1 MSFQKILKGVNMKEK
16 LENNKEI
23 IAILLIV
30 VISCLAFLPFANQT
44 GYFLNDW
51 HPLAGKLSGASPFR
65 MWIHE
70 RVGVGLLYQITYPI
84 IGDWLFGW
92 QLFTLS
98 MRILSS
104 LAFYWLLRIVW
115 PEKRVFALSTVLIFA
130 VYPGFMEQSISLTFS
145 NHFISYSACIL
156 SVIFTLLAYKS
167 DKIKRLIF
175 LGSSLFFQL
184 TYLFSYEYMV
194 GIEVIRFVLL
204 WYYVFDGFD
213 GKKFIAQFKQI
224 FFHWLPSF
232 FPLAFFGIWR
242 VFFFTSNRP
251 TTSLGLLLQSYLD
264 NPFLM
269 ISRLVLETGR
279 DFFETIISGWGIPF
293 SQGLSVV
300 SYSQLGVILI
310 LGLISGVLI
319 FYYLRWQSK
328 KSENEPENDTQV
340 YRTALLFGLIFS
352 LAMLFPVVLTNREV
366 KFINQMDRYTLHVT
380 VGIALFMTGAIFS
393 FVHSNIRKWIVM
405 LIVILSVMINIST
418 TLHYVEWWSVQ
429 KDFWWQL
436 SWRAPQ
442 LKDQTVLMPL
452 LEKEFRFQEDVE
464 IWAPENLIY
473 RTKIEHPT
481 IVAEVINS
489 ATVSDVVDQEITN
502 RVYRGDVR
510 YYRKFQYALIISA
523 PGNGVCIHVFDSE
536 QPELSSYDDPIMHQ
550 VAEYSQIQQI
560 DPFAEPQIPPKH
572 IFGKEPDHGWCY
584 YYQTAN
590 LSRQK
595 SDWQEVVRLA
605 DEAISQGLYPVDNTE
620 WIVFIEGYINVGRL
634 DDAEVLSENIQE
646 NPLGIKIFCNS
657 LLDSEISL
665 SQSKSTLYEMI
676 CLTPEE

>member
-1 MSFQKILKGVNMKEK
+1 MKEK

-51 HPLAGKLSGASPFR
+51 HPLAGKLTGASPFS
-65 MWIHE
+65 MWTHE
-70 RVGVGLLYQITYPI
+70 RVGVGLLYQMTYPI

-98 MRILSS
+98 MRILST

-115 PEKRVFALSTVLIFA
+115 PEKRVFALSAALIFA

-156 SVIFTLLAYKS
+156 SVIFTLLAFKS
-167 DKIKRLIF
+167 DKIKRLLF
-175 LGSSLFFQL
+175 LGISLFFQL
-184 TYLFSYEYMV
+184 TYLFSYEYML

-204 WYYVFDGFD
+204 WYYVFGGFD
-213 GKKFIAQFKQI
+213 RERIFGQFKQL
-224 FFHWLPSF
+224 FPKWLPNL

-242 VFFFTSNRP
+242 VFFFTSSRS
-251 TTSLGLLLQSYLD
+251 TTNLGLLLKTYMD

-279 DFFETIISGWGIPF
+279 DFFETLISGWGIPF

-300 SYSQLGVILI
+300 SYSRLGVILVF
-310 LGLISGVLI
+310 GLISGILV

-328 KSENEPENDTQV
+328 KSENEPEKDTQM

-352 LAMLFPVVLTNREV
+352 LAMLFPVVMTNREV

-380 VGIALFMTGAIFS
+380 VGIALFIAGAIFS
-393 FVHSNIRKWIVM
+393 FIHSHVRKWIVM
-405 LIVILSVMINIST
+405 LIVVLSVMINIST
-418 TLHYVEWWSVQ
+418 TLHYAEWWSVQ

-442 LKDQTVLMPL
+442 IKDQTVLMPL
-452 LEKEFRFQEDVE
+452 LEKGYRSQEDIEV
-464 IWAPENLIY
+464 WTPENLIY
-473 RTKIEHPT
+473 RTKVEPPT

-489 ATVSDVVDQEITN
+489 QTVNNIVDKEVTG
-502 RVYRGDVR
+502 RYFRGGII
-510 YYRKFQYALIISA
+510 YYRKFDYALIISA
-523 PGNGVCIHVFDSE
+523 PGNGVCMHVFDSD
-536 QPELSSYDDPIMHQ
+536 QPELSSYDDPIIYQ

-560 DPFAEPQIPPKH
+560 DPFAEPQVMPEH

-584 YYQTAN
+584 YYQKAN

-605 DEAISQGLYPVDNTE
+605 DEAISQGLNPVDNTE

-634 DDAEVLSENIQE
+634 DDAAVLSEKIQG

-657 LLDSEISL
+657 LLNSKISL
-665 SQSKSTLYEMI
+665 SQQKQTLYEML